1 MKHNGNINLQ
11 NNLLQNARLEHVE
24 NFPAEPGVGSLIFKD
39 KRVMICV
46 ELEAGLP
53 FWLPLT
59 AQRDTFKHTQSVA
72 SATWTIDHDLNV
84 ANTIVNIIGV
94 DGKHVNADEI
104 TQTYNQ
110 TVITFIEPIAGR
122 AILVSGQE
130 DGYDP
135 QPTSFEQSF
144 TNSTTWVVN
153 HMLGE
158 EPIIRVFIENHEV
171 QPLSIVHNSANQT
184 TVTFSTPRTGKVRC
198 IV

>member
-1 MKHNGNINLQ
+1 MKHNGGIDLQ
-11 NNLLQNARLEHVE
+11 NNFLRNFRLEHVE
-24 NFPAEPGVGSLIFKD
+24 NFPAEPEVGTFIFKD

-59 AQRDTFKHTQSVA
+59 AQRDTYKYTQSVA
-72 SATWTIDHDLNV
+72 ATTWTIDHDLNT
-84 ANTIVNIIGV
+84 ATTIVNIIGA
-94 DGKHVNADEI
+94 DGKHVIPDEI

-110 TVITFIEPIAGR
+110 TIVTFLVAQAGR

-135 QPTSFEQSF
+135 APTAFEQSF
-144 TNSTTWVVN
+144 TNVDTVVVN

-158 EPIIRVFIENHEV
+158 EPIIRVFIDNHEV
-171 QPLSIVHNSANQT
+171 QPLSIVHNSANQA

>member
-1 MKHNGNINLQ
+1 MKHNGNIDLQ
-11 NNLLQNARLEHVE
+11 HNLLKNFRLEAVE
-24 NFPAEPGVGSLIFKD
+24 NFPADPKAGSFIFKD
-39 KRVMICV
+39 KRVMVCV
-46 ELEAGLP
+46 ELDAGLP
-53 FWLPLT
+53 IWFPLT

-72 SATWTIDHDLNV
+72 ATTWIINHDLNV
-84 ANTIVNIIGV
+84 STTVANIIGV
-94 DGKHVNADEI
+94 DGKHVIPDEI

-110 TVITFIEPIAGR
+110 TIVTFLEPQAGR

-135 QPTSFEQSF
+135 APTAFEQSF
-144 TNSTTWVVN
+144 TNLSTWVVN

-158 EPIIRVFIENHEV
+158 EPVIRVFIANNEV
-171 QPLSIVHNSANQT
+171 QPLSIVHNSTNQT

>member
-1 MKHNGNINLQ
+1 MKHNGDIDLQ
-11 NNLLQNARLEHVE
+11 NNLLRNVRLDHVE
-24 NFPAEPGVGSLIFKD
+24 NFPPSPQVGSFIFKD

-46 ELEAGLP
+46 ELESGLP

-59 AQRDTFKHTQSVA
+59 AQRDTFKFTQSVA
-72 SATWTIDHDLNV
+72 ATTWTIDHDLNT
-84 ANTIVNIIGV
+84 ATTIVNIIGA
-94 DGKHVNADEI
+94 DGKHVNPDEI

-110 TVITFIEPIAGR
+110 TIVTFLVAQAGR

-135 QPTSFEQSF
+135 SPTAFEQSF
-144 TNSTTWVVN
+144 TNVDTVVVN

-158 EPIIRVFIENHEV
+158 EPIIRVFIDNHEV
-171 QPLSIVHNSANQT
+171 QPLSIVHNSANQA